1 MAPSGVIC
9 VYTMDSSLKSCLWP
23 PSRLGDVAHALLRAV
38 STLVL
43 TPPAKTDIDSL
54 AHWLES
60 AALTLGFEA
69 QPAETPYSDF
79 ADQLPHMGPA
89 LIHVPTPDGPAF
101 LALLPNSTLLTPD
114 FKKVR
119 VSPGAIRTALC
130 ASMEASALSEIQE
143 TLDRAQIPPSKQA
156 RARDALLRE
165 RLSSKRIRGIWL
177 LRIPPGANFWEQ
189 MQHAHIPRRLLAL
202 AGAHAFQY
210 ALWILAWYVVGLN
223 VLHGGTDRGWLLP
236 WSLLLLTLVPLRVLI
251 TRLQG
256 WVAIGAG
263 TLLKQRLFFGS
274 LRLEPD
280 SLRHQGAGQLLGR
293 VLESEAVEALALSG
307 GFLALVALIEIVA
320 SLFVLALGAG
330 GLLQSALLFLW
341 LLIAAAL
348 AWSYFRRNRDWTGVR
363 LAMTHD
369 LVESM
374 AGHRTRLAQLPA
386 DRWHVGE
393 DEALEEYLRS
403 SRAMDRSTARLI
415 ALVPRGWL
423 ILGLL
428 GLAPA
433 FLRGVDSPAGIS
445 QTGIAIAVGG
455 ILLAYRAWK
464 RLTAGAWQLA
474 GAATAWQ
481 RTSVLFNAAARPDL
495 PGSLNS
501 HVTTETSPVVEAR
514 DLSFRYSDHAQPVL
528 RGANLQIAAGDR
540 VVLEGASGGGKST
553 LVSILSGV
561 REPSS
566 GSVLIRGQERR
577 ILGAPEW
584 TRRLAAAPQFH
595 ENHVLA
601 ETFAFNLFLGRPTVL
616 GPADFEEAQAICGEL
631 GLGELLERMPAGM
644 LQMVGETGWQLSH
657 GERSRLYIARALL
670 QDADLVILD
679 ESFAALDPENL
690 KRAVECVVKRARSLL
705 VIAHR

>member
-1 MAPSGVIC
+1 LGEALCRLTTGPS
-9 VYTMDSSLKSCLWP
+9 
-23 PSRLGDVAHALLRAV
+23 VANPQ
-38 STLVL
+38 S
-43 TPPAKTDIDSL
+43 PIPGGIDSIS
-54 AHWLES
+54 HWLES

-69 QPAETPYSDF
+69 QPSETPYSDF
-79 ADQLPHMGPA
+79 ERHLQKIGPA
-89 LIHVPTPDGPAF
+89 LIHIPTADGPMF

-114 FKKVR
+114 LQKVR
-119 VSPGAIRTALC
+119 VSPAAIRSALC
-130 ASMEASALSEIQE
+130 SSMEAPVLGEIQE
-143 TLDRAQIPPSKQA
+143 TLDRARIPPSKQA

-177 LRIPPGANFWEQ
+177 LRLPPGANFWKQ
-189 MQHAHIPRRLLAL
+189 MRHAHIPRRLLAL

-210 ALWILAWYVVGLN
+210 ALWILAWWVIGSN
-223 VLHGGTDRGWLLP
+223 VLRGTPARDWLVP
-236 WSLLLLTLVPLRVLI
+236 WALLLLTLVPLRVLI

-307 GFLALVALIEIVA
+307 GFLALVALIEIIA
-320 SLFVLALGAG
+320 SMFVLALGAG
-330 GLLQSALLFLW
+330 GLLQSSLLFLW

-374 AGHRTRLAQLPA
+374 AGHRTRLAQLTA
-386 DRWHVGE
+386 DRWHVEE
-393 DEALEEYLRS
+393 DQALEEYLRS
-403 SRAMDRSTARLI
+403 SRAMDRSTGRLI

-433 FLRGVDSPAGIS
+433 FMRGVDSPAGIS
-445 QTGIAIAVGG
+445 QTGVAIAVGG

-464 RLTAGAWQLA
+464 RLAAGVWQMA
-474 GAATAWQ
+474 GAAVAWQ

-495 PGSLNS
+495 PGSLNVPEPS
-501 HVTTETSPVVEAR
+501 SLSPVVEAR
-514 DLSFRYSDHAQPVL
+514 DLEFRYGDRAQPVL
-528 RGANLQIAAGDR
+528 RGANLRIAAGER

-553 LVSILSGV
+553 LVSLLAGV
-561 REPSS
+561 RQPTS
-566 GSVLIRGQERR
+566 GSVLIHGLDRK

-631 GLGELLERMPAGM
+631 GLGDLLERMPAGM

-670 QDADLVILD
+670 QNADLVILD

-690 KRAVECVVKRARSLL
+690 KRAIECVVKRARALL

>member
-1 MAPSGVIC
+1 MANSLP
-9 VYTMDSSLKSCLWP
+9 DSWLWP
-23 PSRLGDVAHALLRAV
+23 PSRLGETLCLLTAGPGVAKPQSPIAQGVDALGRW
-38 STLVL
+38 
-43 TPPAKTDIDSL
+43 I
-54 AHWLES
+54 ES

-69 QPAETPYSDF
+69 QPSETPYSDF
-79 ADQLPHMGPA
+79 ERQLRHMGPA
-89 LIHVPTPDGPAF
+89 FIHVPTPDGPAF
-101 LALLPNSTLLTPD
+101 LALLPGSTLLTTD
-114 FKKVR
+114 LKKVR
-119 VSPGAIRTALC
+119 VSPAVIRAALC
-130 ASMEASALSEIQE
+130 SSMEEPILREIQE

-177 LRIPPGANFWEQ
+177 LRLPPGANFWEQ
-189 MQHAHIPRRLLAL
+189 LRHAHIPRRLLAL
-202 AGAHAFQY
+202 ASAHALQY
-210 ALWILAWYVVGLN
+210 ALWILAWWVIGSNILR
-223 VLHGGTDRGWLLP
+223 GTPARDWLVP
-236 WSLLLLTLVPLRVLI
+236 WALLLLTLVPLRVLI

-263 TLLKQRLFFGS
+263 ALLKQRLFFGS

-307 GFLALVALIEIVA
+307 GFLAFVALIEIFA
-320 SLFVLALGAG
+320 SLFVLGLGAG
-330 GLLQSALLFLW
+330 GLLHSALLFLW

-348 AWSYFRRNRDWTGVR
+348 AWSYYGRNRDWTGVR

-374 AGHRTRLAQLPA
+374 AGHRTRLAQLPS
-386 DRWHVGE
+386 DRWHTGE
-393 DEALEEYLRS
+393 DQTLEEYLRS

-428 GLAPA
+428 GLVPA
-433 FLRGVDSPAGIS
+433 FIRGVDSTAP
-445 QTGIAIAVGG
+445 IAIAVGG

-464 RLTAGAWQLA
+464 RLAAGAWQLA

-495 PGSLNS
+495 PGSLHAPEAS
-501 HVTTETSPVVEAR
+501 TPTPVVEAR
-514 DLSFRYSDHAQPVL
+514 DLSFRYSDRAQPVL
-528 RGANLQIAAGDR
+528 RGANLRIAVGDR

-553 LVSILSGV
+553 LVSILAGV

-566 GSVLIRGQERR
+566 GRVLIHGLDRKTV
-577 ILGAPEW
+577 GAAEW

-601 ETFAFNLFLGRPTVL
+601 ETFAFNLFLGRPGVL
-616 GPADFEEAQAICGEL
+616 GPADFEEAQAICDEL
-631 GLGELLERMPAGM
+631 GLGDLLERMPAGM

-657 GERSRLYIARALL
+657 GERSRLYVARALL
-670 QDADLVILD
+670 QDAELVVLD